1 MYCAALY
8 FSAKKLFEDNR
19 SLAIDKG
26 IVFPVSLYNQT
37 IQMDHIANSREGFL
51 STAYCH
57 KYATFWVILWFG
69 D

>member
-8 FSAKKLFEDNR
+8 FSAKRLLEDNR

-37 IQMDHIANSREGFL
+37 IQMDHIASSLEGFL
-51 STAYCH
+51 STTYCQ
-57 KYATFWVILWFG
+57 KYAAIE
-69 D
+69 